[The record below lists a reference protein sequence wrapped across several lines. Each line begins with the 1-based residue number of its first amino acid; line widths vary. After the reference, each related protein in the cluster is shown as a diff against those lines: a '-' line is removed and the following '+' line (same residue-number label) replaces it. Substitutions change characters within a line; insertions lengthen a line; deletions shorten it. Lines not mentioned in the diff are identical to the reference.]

1 MHERG
6 RCSGGCLLA
15 DTFGMSAASCSRP
28 PQPAQSLLKVYSL
41 WRAVSGGRRISELT
55 MNAACAPTCRTYTD
69 SNSRAVVFKFG
80 VRLDK

>member
-1 MHERG
+1 
-6 RCSGGCLLA
+6 
-15 DTFGMSAASCSRP
+15 MSAACSRTAFEGSAASWSRP
-28 PQPAQSLLKVYSL
+28 PQPAQSLLA
-41 WRAVSGGRRISELT
+41 AVSGSRRISELT